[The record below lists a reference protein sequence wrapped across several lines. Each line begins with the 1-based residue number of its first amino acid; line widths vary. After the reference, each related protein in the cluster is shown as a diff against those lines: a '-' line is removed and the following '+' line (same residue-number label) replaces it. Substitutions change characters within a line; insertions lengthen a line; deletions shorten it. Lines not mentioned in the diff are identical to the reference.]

1 MKAMGLLPGVN
12 EYKDKRT
19 VTQYV
24 FLPLVGLRDEE
35 SVHDIL
41 LAYLENRWDRH
52 TFSARCEMA
61 KAVS

>member
-1 MKAMGLLPGVN
+1 MKAMGLLPGVK
-12 EYKDKRT
+12 ECKRT